1 MHKNLQE
8 SRAFA
13 QELKSGISAFPDHI
27 DVLVCP
33 TSISLAEVASQL
45 QDSRITVGSQNL
57 HQAEKG
63 AYTGEVSASMVKS
76 TGATYTLVGHSERRE
91 YFAENAEQLLAKS
104 KAGLSEGLKVVF
116 CCGEVLEQR
125 ENGKHLEVIQQ
136 QVEEVLG
143 QLSATELKDVI
154 VAYEPV
160 WAIGTG
166 KTASP
171 QQAEEM
177 HKHIRE
183 VLGKHFGDAV
193 ASQTSILYGGS
204 VKPANAADLFIQP
217 NIDGA
222 LVGGAS
228 LDVAQFSAIVAAMP

>member
-13 QELKSGISAFPDHI
+13 QELKSGISAFADHI

-45 QDSRITVGSQNL
+45 QDSRIAVGSQNL

-91 YFAENAEQLLAKS
+91 YFAENAEQLLAKC

-143 QLSATELKDVI
+143 QLSAAELKDVT

-193 ASQTSILYGGS
+193 ANQTSILYGGS

-217 NIDGA
+217 DIDGA

-228 LDVAQFSAIVAAMP
+228 LDVTQFAAIVAAMP